1 MSKSSEED
9 IGTAVAPGGN
19 GFIGPRTRRDFV
31 RILGVGGAAAVLPG
45 VLAGCGETGTPV
57 QPGGGTGPGT
67 PGPGGP
73 APVTGLSFDL
83 RTDVGIFRL
92 SHALEQLEAAFYTA
106 VVANSNFNTFFNP
119 EEREILTDIRDA
131 EVIHR
136 EFVRTLLGA
145 QALPDLRGSINTTTL
160 NTILSSKANI
170 LAAARNF
177 EHTGVAALNGAGKY
191 LQDTRNLLVAG
202 KLASVEARHAA
213 ALRDISP
220 PAGTNANTA
229 FAGDDIIDATGRDVK
244 LEADAVIA
252 RVAATN
258 ILLAGTLAAQ
268 PISNPPTATQGV
280 PTPNFFPANP

>member
-1 MSKSSEED
+1 MA
-9 IGTAVAPGGN
+9 I
-19 GFIGPRTRRDFV
+19 
-31 RILGVGGAAAVLPG
+31 LPG
-45 VLAGCGETGTPV
+45 VLAGCGETGTAV
-57 QPGGGTGPGT
+57 I
-67 PGPGGP
+67 PGPVGPTQPTGP

-92 SHALEQLEAAFYTA
+92 VHALEQLEGAFYTA
-106 VVANSNFNTFFNP
+106 VVASANFSSFFNA

-136 EFVRTLLGA
+136 EFFRTALGA

-170 LAAARNF
+170 LAAARDL
-177 EHTGVAALNGAGKY
+177 EHTGVAGLNGAGKY
-191 LQDTRNLLVAG
+191 LQDARNLLLAG

-258 ILLAGTLAAQ
+258 LLLAGTLAAQ
-268 PISNPPTATQGV
+268 SISNPPTATQGV